1 MQLGTT
7 YICVEDMEKSL
18 AFYKTLLQREPV
30 EQNGSRWAT
39 FACGNCL
46 SLYNKRFDEELI
58 KTAPASHFNQA
69 YLEDFRRDT
78 GSKQNNQVIFNFET
92 EDLAAEYDRLRALKI
107 GELSD
112 LMYVNV
118 HMPYWYF
125 NIKDPDGNL
134 LEITGKYPPK
144 P

>member
-1 MQLGTT
+1 MAPPISALRIWKNPWRFIKPCSKGNPW
-7 YICVEDMEKSL
+7 S
-18 AFYKTLLQREPV
+18 KT
-30 EQNGSRWAT
+30 A
-39 FACGNCL
+39 
-46 SLYNKRFDEELI
+46 LYNKRFDEELI
-58 KTAPASHFNQA
+58 KTEPASHFNQA

-78 GSKQNNQVIFNFET
+78 GPKQNNQVIFNFET
-92 EDLAAEYDRLRALKI
+92 EDLAAEYARLRALKI